1 MKRIARVNPNAA
13 LGSADCADLR
23 RCSAFQPFGMG
34 QRDTKRIALAAR
46 SICANLLNLRT
57 TISTFGF
64 TRKLSPYGLPRLG
77 AGNESEMDPA
87 VGSRLAVRIAAALVA
102 AFLLAM
108 ASAIAAEPIEI
119 PGIHNAFRAS
129 GKVISGSQPEGDAA
143 FAALAHFGVKTIVSV
158 DGARPDVAAARKH
171 GLRTIHLPIGYD
183 GVSASRQRELASV
196 VGRAGEGLVFV
207 HCHHGKH
214 RGPAAVAIIC
224 EATAGWSPNE
234 AVAWLK
240 QAGTAEAYAG
250 LYRSVR
256 EYQPA
261 TPEQLAKAGP
271 FLEVAATPVLV
282 DSMVHMDER
291 HAALESA
298 QKSGWKYPRASD
310 ATLLWEH
317 LRELA
322 RTEDTAG
329 RSADYRAKLSD
340 SEKAASAL
348 CTALQV
354 PAPDAA
360 VADAALKAL
369 TQTCA
374 ACHKAYRNGKP

>member
-1 MKRIARVNPNAA
+1 
-13 LGSADCADLR
+13 
-23 RCSAFQPFGMG
+23 MG
-34 QRDTKRIALAAR
+34 QRDPKPIALAAR
-46 SICANLLNLRT
+46 SICANLRNLRT
-57 TISTFGF
+57 TIAAIGF
-64 TRKLSPYGLPRLG
+64 TRKLSPDGLPPLA
-77 AGNESEMDPA
+77 AGNESEMTPA
-87 VGSRLAVRIAAALVA
+87 VRSRLAIRIPAVLVA
-102 AFLLAM
+102 AFLFAV
-108 ASAIAAEPIEI
+108 ASVVAAEPIEL
-119 PGIHNAFRAS
+119 PGIQNAFRAS

-158 DGARPDVAAARKH
+158 DGARPDVAAAGKY

-196 VGRAGEGLVFV
+196 MGRAGEGLVFV

-234 AVAWLK
+234 AEAWLK
-240 QAGTAEAYAG
+240 QAGTAEEYPG

-256 EYQPA
+256 EFQPA
-261 TPEQLAKAGP
+261 TPEQLAKVGP
-271 FLEVAATPVLV
+271 FLEVAVTPVLL
-282 DSMVHMDER
+282 DSMVHLDER
-291 HAALESA
+291 HEVLEAA
-298 QKSGWKYPRASD
+298 QKSGWKSAPASD

-348 CTALQV
+348 RTALQA
-354 PAPDAA
+354 PAPDAV
-360 VADAALKAL
+360 VADVALKAL

-374 ACHKAYRNGKP
+374 ACHKAHRNGKP